1 MNNVVVNCVVQETIM
16 LVNLQKIMVNA
27 VMKVMNIVAVNCAF
41 QEILELVNLQKIMIP
56 AVTIL
61 IEKSMKMITVVNR
74 HVKYMKIQYI
84 VTLQEI
90 IVFVVLRV
98 MYNVVVNYVFKEIL
112 MLVKFQKIM
121 VHVVTFLIQKSMKM
135 IIVANKHVK
144 SMMIQYIVKKW
155 KYSS

>member
-16 LVNLQKIMVNA
+16 LVNLQNIMVNA
-27 VMKVMNIVAVNCAF
+27 VMRVMNIVAFNCAF
-41 QEILELVNLQKIMIP
+41 QEILELANLQKIMMH

-90 IVFVVLRV
+90 IVFAVLRM

-144 SMMIQYIVKKW
+144 SMLIQYIVKKW